1 MSVTRIATRYA
12 KSLIDLAVE
21 QGKLEQVSADMNTLS
36 AAVKN
41 RDLYLFLKSPII
53 HADKK
58 NAALDALFKGK
69 IDSLTLAYLNLLVN
83 KGREPYLP
91 EIAAEF
97 IAQYKTLKKI
107 TTVTVTSAE
116 PLSEAVLNA
125 LKAKLL
131 ASDITSENLDV
142 VTRVDPELL
151 GGFVL
156 EFDNKRYD
164 ASVAHKLDELRAQF
178 SKNLFVREF

>member
-36 AAVKN
+36 VAVKN

>member
-12 KSLIDLAVE
+12 KSLIDLAIE
-21 QGKLEQVSADMNTLS
+21 QGKLEQVNNDMNTLG

-58 NAALDALFKGK
+58 NAALDAIFKGK
-69 IDSLTLAYLNLLVN
+69 IDMLTLSYLTLLVN
-83 KGREPYLP
+83 KGREPYVP
-91 EIAAEF
+91 EIAAAFGE
-97 IAQYKTLKKI
+97 QYKILKKI
-107 TTVTVTSAE
+107 TTVTVISAT
-116 PLSEAVLNA
+116 PLSDAVLA
-125 LKAKLL
+125 DLKKKLL
-131 ASDITSENLDV
+131 SSNITSENLDLQ
-142 VTRVDPELL
+142 TKVDPELI

-164 ASVAHKLDELRAQF
+164 ASVAYKLDELKSQF
-178 SKNLFVREF
+178 IKNPFVREI

>member
-12 KSLIDLAVE
+12 KSLIDLAIE
-21 QGKLEQVSADMNTLS
+21 QGKLEQVSADMNTLGT
-36 AAVKN
+36 AVKN

-58 NAALDALFKGK
+58 NAALGVIFKGK
-69 IDSLTLAYLNLLVN
+69 LDSLTLAYLTLLVN
-83 KGREPYLP
+83 KGREPYVP

-97 IAQYKTLKKI
+97 AAQYKVLKKI
-107 TTVTVTSAE
+107 TTVTVISAA
-116 PLSEAVLNA
+116 PLSDSVLTD
-125 LKAKLL
+125 LKKKLL
-131 ASDITSENLDV
+131 ASGITWENLDIQ
-142 VTRVDPELL
+142 TKVDPELI

-164 ASVAHKLDELRAQF
+164 ASAAHKLDELKAQF
-178 SKNLFVREF
+178 TKNLYVREF